1 MARSTFKTM
10 YLVSKSD
17 LENRNDNNVK
27 KNFKLSLQNRDICDG
42 GMSVS
47 VKPIKTRVIN
57 KQNAAKQTNMQLD
70 ASDNEDATEN
80 SFALPQKKMQQYS
93 NAIFKPQSE
102 NPFYY
107 PKNDDDSN
115 DDEDKRHDIDLEKS
129 SHLNIIKSSDFR
141 NNKDDSFSSNL
152 RKYNNNGH
160 KVNDINSTPNYEYG
174 TIPSNEEKHNDND
187 KREQIGQ
194 RLKRKKHDEKMKSYK
209 IKRLQ
214 KSYSKNSK
222 RKFLGKRNLNN
233 ISHLEEPPINRN
245 ENNLMLQYQK
255 SNASKDEDSHLEQL
269 PLNKNK
275 NNLML
280 QYDTSKDEDSQN
292 ENNLMLQYE
301 KNDTSKDEDSQ
312 NRYEI
317 EEVDDNQINKSAPN
331 LKKRKILDDVQLM
344 EDNQWLGRIKSRL
357 NDKRVQFKRKRDNI
371 GYRINPDDIS
381 KSLIKP
387 SDFTYLN
394 KTDSSDYLDKWKS
407 LKELRKK
414 PFRNKRF
421 KLYH

>member
-47 VKPIKTRVIN
+47 VKPIKRRVIN

-80 SFALPQKKMQQYS
+80 FFALPQKKMQQYS
-93 NAIFKPQSE
+93 NARFKPQSE

-129 SHLNIIKSSDFR
+129 SHLNMIESSDFR

-160 KVNDINSTPNYEYG
+160 KYNDINSTLNYEYG
-174 TIPSNEEKHNDND
+174 TIPSNKEKHNDND

-194 RLKRKKHDEKMKSYK
+194 RLKRKKHGEKMKGY
-209 IKRLQ
+209 KRLQ

-222 RKFLGKRNLNN
+222 RKFLGNRNLQKF
-233 ISHLEEPPINRN
+233 SHFEELPINKN
-245 ENNLMLQYQK
+245 ENNLMLQYKK

-269 PLNKNK
+269 PRNKN
-275 NNLML
+275 
-280 QYDTSKDEDSQN
+280 
-292 ENNLMLQYE
+292 ENSLMLQYE

-312 NRYEI
+312 KRYEI
-317 EEVDDNQINKSAPN
+317 EEVYNNEINKSAPN

-371 GYRINPDDIS
+371 GYRINPDEIS

-394 KTDSSDYLDKWKS
+394 KTDSTDYLDKWKS

>member
-1 MARSTFKTM
+1 M

-47 VKPIKTRVIN
+47 VKPIKTRVKN

-80 SFALPQKKMQQYS
+80 FFALPQKNMQQYS
-93 NAIFKPQSE
+93 NAKFKPQFE

-107 PKNDDDSN
+107 PNNDE
-115 DDEDKRHDIDLEKS
+115 DEDKRHDIDLEKS
-129 SHLNIIKSSDFR
+129 SHLNKIESSDFG
-141 NNKDDSFSSNL
+141 NNKNDSFSSNL

-160 KVNDINSTPNYEYG
+160 KDNDINSTLNYEYG
-174 TIPSNEEKHNDND
+174 TISSNKEKHNDND

-194 RLKRKKHDEKMKSYK
+194 RLKRKKHGEKMKGY
-209 IKRLQ
+209 KRLQ

-222 RKFLGKRNLNN
+222 RKFLGNRNLQN
-233 ISHLEEPPINRN
+233 ISHLEELPINKN
-245 ENNLMLQYQK
+245 ENNLMLQYKK

-269 PLNKNK
+269 PRNKN
-275 NNLML
+275 
-280 QYDTSKDEDSQN
+280 
-292 ENNLMLQYE
+292 ENSLMLQYE

-312 NRYEI
+312 KRYEI
-317 EEVDDNQINKSAPN
+317 EEVYNNEINKSAPN
-331 LKKRKILDDVQLM
+331 LKKRKILDDVQQM

-371 GYRINPDDIS
+371 GYRINPDEIS

-394 KTDSSDYLDKWKS
+394 KTDSTDYLDKWKS

>member
-80 SFALPQKKMQQYS
+80 FFALPQKKMQQYS
-93 NAIFKPQSE
+93 NARFKPQSE

-129 SHLNIIKSSDFR
+129 SHLNMIESSDFR

-160 KVNDINSTPNYEYG
+160 KYNDINSTLNYEYG
-174 TIPSNEEKHNDND
+174 TIPSNKEKHNDND

-194 RLKRKKHDEKMKSYK
+194 RLKRKKHGEKMKGY
-209 IKRLQ
+209 KRLQ

-222 RKFLGKRNLNN
+222 RKFLGNRNLQKF
-233 ISHLEEPPINRN
+233 SHFEELPINKN
-245 ENNLMLQYQK
+245 ENNLMLQYKK

-269 PLNKNK
+269 PRNKN
-275 NNLML
+275 
-280 QYDTSKDEDSQN
+280 
-292 ENNLMLQYE
+292 ENSLMLQYE

-312 NRYEI
+312 KRYEI
-317 EEVDDNQINKSAPN
+317 EEVDNNQINKSAPN
-331 LKKRKILDDVQLM
+331 LKKRKILDDVQQM

>member
-17 LENRNDNNVK
+17 LENRNDRKAK

-80 SFALPQKKMQQYS
+80 FFALPQKKMQQYS
-93 NAIFKPQSE
+93 NARFKPQSE

-129 SHLNIIKSSDFR
+129 SHLNMIESSDFR

-160 KVNDINSTPNYEYG
+160 KYNDINSTLNYEYG
-174 TIPSNEEKHNDND
+174 TIPSNKEKHNDND

-194 RLKRKKHDEKMKSYK
+194 RLKRKKHGEKMKGY
-209 IKRLQ
+209 KRLQ
-214 KSYSKNSK
+214 KSYSKNFK
-222 RKFLGKRNLNN
+222 RKFLGNRNLQKF
-233 ISHLEEPPINRN
+233 SHFEELPINKN
-245 ENNLMLQYQK
+245 ENNLMLQYKK

-269 PLNKNK
+269 PRNKN
-275 NNLML
+275 
-280 QYDTSKDEDSQN
+280 
-292 ENNLMLQYE
+292 ENSLMLQYE

-312 NRYEI
+312 KRYEI
-317 EEVDDNQINKSAPN
+317 EEVDSNQINKSAPN
-331 LKKRKILDDVQLM
+331 LKKRKILDDVQQM

-371 GYRINPDDIS
+371 GYRINPDEIS

-394 KTDSSDYLDKWKS
+394 KTDSTDYLDKWKS